1 MLKTMSKGG
10 VAVNTKVWGPAPPES
25 LVADKIDNTIFK
37 PVSVERAVNG
47 I

>member
-10 VAVNTKVWGPAPPES
+10 VAVNTEVWGPAPPES
-25 LVADKIDNTIFK
+25 RVADKLDNTIFK
-37 PVSVERAVNG
+37 PVSVERTVDG